1 MSKHFLVIQ
10 DSFHFKKGD
19 ILEGKMVEDGLLL
32 ENKVVAKNHL
42 VCLTENLSKQDE
54 DKIRDIVRDILKK
67 MMWRTYTRSNFLLQ

>member
-1 MSKHFLVIQ
+1 
-10 DSFHFKKGD
+10 
-19 ILEGKMVEDGLLL
+19 MVEDGLLL